1 MCYVYSLMPRPRRP
15 RRPILVQINFR
26 GPLEMRES
34 LNALAA
40 RQRRTMSDFL
50 RLQMEDLIKR
60 SKRANVA

>member
-1 MCYVYSLMPRPRRP
+1 
-15 RRPILVQINFR
+15 VQINFR

-60 SKRANVA
+60 SKRASVA